1 MSSNDKKSIIVV
13 EDEPSLV
20 FTLKDTLENEGYNVH
35 VVEEGSTAVEN
46 VQRINPDLM
55 LLDLMLPGKSGYD
68 ICREVREL
76 NYTFPIIMLT
86 ARDQEIDKVTGLNI
100 GADDYITKP
109 FGVKELLARINAR
122 LRRANTYT
130 SKSALT
136 DRLVLDPVVINLKE
150 STVQKPDEEPVVL
163 TARDQEI
170 DKVTGLNIGADD
182 YITKPFGVK
191 ELLARINARLRRA
204 NTYTSKSA
212 LTDRLVLDPV
222 VINLKE
228 STVQK
233 PDEEPVVLTAREV
246 ELIRYLIPRANE
258 PVTRDELLE
267 KVWRY
272 EFSTNTRTVDVHI
285 SKLRAKIEMHPDDPR
300 YLVTLHGVGYMLK
313 MG

>member
-35 VVEEGSTAVEN
+35 VVEEGSTAVEH

-76 NYTFPIIMLT
+76 NYTFPIIM
-86 ARDQEIDKVTGLNI
+86 
-100 GADDYITKP
+100 
-109 FGVKELLARINAR
+109 
-122 LRRANTYT
+122 
-130 SKSALT
+130 
-136 DRLVLDPVVINLKE
+136 
-150 STVQKPDEEPVVL
+150 L